1 MADVKHTSKP
11 AMLLKWADE
20 QNPNPIARDD
30 AAQTIRKNRR
40 RQARELRV
48 RVFRKW
54 GDTYIVSE
62 FLGVGCVIY
71 RAATGAARATEGG
84 A

>member
-1 MADVKHTSKP
+1 MTQEKP

-20 QNPNPIARDD
+20 QNANPIARDD
-30 AAQTIRKNRR
+30 AAQIIRKNRR

-54 GDTYIVSE
+54 GDTYIASE

-71 RAATGAARATEGG
+71 RAPIA
-84 A
+84 